1 MDGFATLKRL
11 DVQEIHKKTHISI
24 TEINAFLNKDFA
36 QFNRT
41 KALGFIKI
49 LEREYDVDLSDLQEE
64 FESFQAVHNEANE
77 QIFLVAKDEKTVVG
91 KWAVV
96 VAVLV
101 ALLLAIGYLSFSQPA
116 SRAASTGATSPAPNS
131 LIAQAQEAIAQPKEE
146 AAQLA
151 SVVQEGTITGTET
164 VAPAPVTPVT
174 PTAPAV
180 QPTAPTVPARQTPTA
195 RTAPAGS
202 AAQPTTPAGSAEQ
215 PAAPTAQ
222 TPITPAAPTPT
233 YTAPPP
239 TKPSTFYVISNK
251 DLWIGIY
258 YLDDEHREQIT
269 MSGRHDF
276 DSARPQIVTFGHGE
290 FRLVYGSKVI
300 EPNSG
305 YVQRLRFRNGEV
317 TQLPTA
323 SQIRREQEVQGTPA
337 ASATPATP
345 TTPAAPA
352 RTE

>member
-151 SVVQEGTITGTET
+151 SVVQEGAITGTET
-164 VAPAPVTPVT
+164 VTPAPVTPVT

-195 RTAPAGS
+195 PTAPAVS
-202 AAQPTTPAGSAEQ
+202 AAQPTTPAVSAAQ
-215 PAAPTAQ
+215 PAAQTPTA
-222 TPITPAAPTPT
+222 ATPT

-239 TKPSTFYVISNK
+239 AKPSTFYVISNK

-323 SQIRREQEVQGTPA
+323 SQIRREQEVQGAPATPA
-337 ASATPATP
+337 ASATSA
-345 TTPAAPA
+345 TPAAPA